1 MLVPT
6 FSALALSW
14 ALASD
19 ARPVD
24 DRPHRPHRPEEQ
36 LRTIEPTESEL
47 AQFQL
52 TPERDYLHE
61 SDSAPAF
68 RVFGVG
74 MFAASAADLITTER
88 GLSQGFAEGNPA
100 ASQRGLRIA
109 THVVGTMAVYYT
121 TEKLQRTGKTKTALL
136 LRISLM
142 AAYSYAAIHNA
153 RLIGAS
159 P

>member
-1 MLVPT
+1 MLVQT
-6 FSALALSW
+6 FSALALSLT
-14 ALASD
+14 LASN
-19 ARPVD
+19 AEPVD
-24 DRPHRPHRPEEQ
+24 DRDEEQ
-36 LRTIEPTESEL
+36 TRTLEPTESEL
-47 AQFQL
+47 AQYQL
-52 TPERDYLHE
+52 TPERDYLGE
-61 SDSAPAF
+61 SDSSPTL
-68 RVFGVG
+68 RVSGVG

-88 GLSQGFAEGNPA
+88 GLSQGLAEGNPA

-109 THVVGTMAVYYT
+109 THVVGPMAVYYA
-121 TEKLQRTGKTKTALL
+121 TESLQKAGKTALL

>member
-1 MLVPT
+1 MLVQT
-6 FSALALSW
+6 FSALALSLT
-14 ALASD
+14 LASN
-19 ARPVD
+19 AEPVD
-24 DRPHRPHRPEEQ
+24 DRDEEQ
-36 LRTIEPTESEL
+36 TRTLELTESEL
-47 AQFQL
+47 AQYQL
-52 TPERDYLHE
+52 TPERDYLGE
-61 SDSAPAF
+61 SDSSPTL
-68 RVFGVG
+68 RVSGVG

-88 GLSQGFAEGNPA
+88 GLSQGLAEGNPA

-109 THVVGTMAVYYT
+109 THVVGPMAVYYA
-121 TEKLQRTGKTKTALL
+121 TESLQKAGKTKTALL